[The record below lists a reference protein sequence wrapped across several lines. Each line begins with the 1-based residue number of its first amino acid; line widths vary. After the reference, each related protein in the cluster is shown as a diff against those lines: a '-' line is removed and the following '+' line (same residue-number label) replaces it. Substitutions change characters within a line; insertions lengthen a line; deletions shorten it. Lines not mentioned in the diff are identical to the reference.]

1 MDYAKNVQNNYDW
14 NYYFEWIK
22 GMLGAAPLKWEQPP
36 VSAET
41 FIENAKYLNI
51 GENTFPK
58 VKEATLNMT
67 EGKYLE
73 GVIVAGIGCITG
85 DSLINTKDGV
95 MRMDSIPE
103 GAFVR
108 SYDTNTKKVSFK
120 QCSGTIEKG
129 KRMTYLVIV
138 EHYGHIRA
146 TDNHP
151 FYTEDGWVQLKDLK
165 IGQKVF
171 RYDSFDGKIELV
183 KIKSIEAFK
192 EEPVYDLTVNDN
204 HNFFA
209 NDILVHNSGK
219 CFGPKTN
226 IMMADETFK
235 RADEI
240 QVGDVIMGDD
250 CTPRT
255 VLRTM
260 TGTEKFFGVI
270 PRYGKPFLCTA
281 DHILPCKKPD
291 GSIEHITVRDYKKL
305 NRWDRR
311 AYKMMKAPIE
321 RPDIPVP
328 IDPYYFGL
336 WVSAYVG
343 DEVGVRVRDKRIIRE
358 VRSLGSVYGVNFIE
372 TLHQI
377 KKPLTI
383 MTPVALAEGG
393 RNYIEETIR
402 QIKRLKFNNGIAKI
416 IPNIFIKNSITV
428 RTRLLA
434 GILDSVG
441 EKRELKGDKKM
452 HCTKRII
459 TIVRNRR
466 YAEQI
471 VAIARS
477 LGFTATM
484 AKHSKGMQP
493 SQSDP
498 TIMVPKYAF
507 QINIHGDFRKLCLLN
522 SELHYEDSEY
532 QDMEGFHEFP
542 FKVLHRHVGKFYGFE
557 IDRNHRFL
565 IEDQIVAHNSYIS
578 QILGSYASHKLL
590 CMKDPHDYYDL
601 AKDKNIVIVNMGTS
615 AAQAK
620 NVVFTGMSNLIKDS
634 QFFKQFNPDI
644 LRTELRFDERRIVIL
659 SGNSRE
665 TGPLGMNV
673 YAAILDEAAFYRD
686 YEGKDVAEA
695 IYNTLQRRITSRFKL
710 DGMLVMISSPN
721 YEHDFI
727 IEKSKDVGRLSED
740 GKPVNDRLYAMLSP
754 TWRFQKGYYADEYQ
768 LPEKHFFFNQM
779 NNSIVEHGEEDPA
792 DTAYIREENLLRDK
806 KFWQIPVDFETSFR
820 SNPEKAKR
828 DFAAVPSL
836 TVEGFFSNSRV
847 IDEMANPDHENP
859 IKEDGSYEFPV
870 PYRLPHY
877 IHLDLALNKGGR
889 GDFAGFCFPAGTK
902 VTMANGTQKS
912 IEKIHI
918 HEEVL
923 THTLKKRQVT
933 ELHFR
938 PYTGTMYTITTADTK
953 SVRCTSEHPFAVIKS
968 KGIEWIEAS
977 KLKEGMTLVTFNG
990 KTYDHVKLEDI
1001 GREEAIKVPVWNLG
1015 VKTDNTYIANNILVH
1030 NCMVHI
1036 DGWEQDENTLEYYP
1050 KIYVDLI
1057 ERIGH
1062 DETGE
1067 INFEKIRQKIYDL
1080 QDSGF
1085 MIKTVSVDGFQC
1097 VTGDTIVMMSNF
1109 KKKKIED
1116 IKVGESVRSR
1126 TIDGEYKENKV
1137 KRIWSTKDQ
1146 EVVRVWLEHDK
1157 YIDCTKQHAFLMR
1170 DGTYSPVESMSVGD
1184 ELTTIFAGVYWR
1196 IVCIDTIPEKKTV
1209 WDMELEAPHNF
1220 VTGVGVIA
1228 HNSADMQQILKSKG
1242 INTEYVSADR
1252 TLEPYMTL
1260 KTVINMKRLDIYK
1273 YPPLEHEL
1281 KQLELVKGK
1290 KVDHPKSGSKD
1301 LADAL
1306 SCSIYTAIKDNM
1318 QGAGWI

>member
-1 MDYAKNVQNNYDW
+1 
-14 NYYFEWIK
+14 
-22 GMLGAAPLKWEQPP
+22 MLGAAPVKWEQPP

-41 FIENAKYLNI
+41 FIENKNYLNI

-85 DSLINTKDGV
+85 DAFVRTKDGI

-103 GAFVR
+103 GTFVQ
-108 SYDTNTKKVSFK
+108 SYNTDTKKISFK
-120 QCSGTIEKG
+120 QCSGTIPMG
-129 KRMTYLVIV
+129 RRMVYLLII
-138 EHYGHIRA
+138 EGYTHIRA

-151 FYTEDGWVQLKDLK
+151 FYTEDGWIQMKDLK
-165 IGQKVF
+165 VGQKL
-171 RYDSFDGKIELV
+171 YYYNSFDGTTELL
-183 KIKSIEAFK
+183 KIKSIE
-192 EEPVYDLTVNDN
+192 EYGEHLVYDITVKDN

-209 NDILVHNSGK
+209 NNILVHNSGK
-219 CFGPKTN
+219 CFGKSTK
-226 IMMADETFK
+226 IMMADEKYK

-240 QVGDVIMGDD
+240 KVGDKIMGDD

-255 VLRTM
+255 ILRTM
-260 TGTEKFFGVI
+260 KGKEKLHSVV
-270 PRYGKPFLCTA
+270 PRYGKSFLCTG
-281 DHILPCKKPD
+281 DHILPCRKPD
-291 GSIEHITVRDYKKL
+291 GSIEHITVDNFKKL
-305 NRWDRR
+305 NRWERR
-311 AYKMMKAPIE
+311 DYHLMKVPLE
-321 RPDIPVP
+321 RPERPVP

-336 WVSAYVG
+336 WISSYVK
-343 DEVGVRVRDKRIIRE
+343 DEVGVRIRSRNRRVIRE
-358 VRSLGSVYGVNFIE
+358 VKSLEFLYGVTFLE
-372 TLHQI
+372 TI
-377 KKPLTI
+377 NPVKDPITILTPI
-383 MTPVALAEGG
+383 SQGG
-393 RNYIEETIR
+393 KNYIEDTILS
-402 QIKRLKFNNGIAKI
+402 IKRMGRGKLPAKM
-416 IPNIFIKNSITV
+416 IPDMFIKNSIAV
-428 RTRLLA
+428 RTRVLA
-434 GILDSVG
+434 GIIDNIG
-441 EKRELKGDKKM
+441 EKRHDHKDTHLHCQDK
-452 HCTKRII
+452 II
-459 TIVRNRR
+459 VKVMNIRLAN
-466 YAEQI
+466 QI
-471 VAIARS
+471 AKIANS
-477 LGFTATM
+477 LGFTAHITVHKRGNSVDVRGNTYM
-484 AKHSKGMQP
+484 KHA
-493 SQSDP
+493 
-498 TIMVPKYAF
+498 Y
-507 QINIHGDFRKLCLLN
+507 QINIYGNFKRLSLLN
-522 SELHYEDSEY
+522 ADLQYTELEYEN
-532 QDMEGFHEFP
+532 MEGFEHFP
-542 FKVLHRHVGKFYGFE
+542 FKVFHRHIGEYHGFE
-557 IDRNHRFL
+557 TDGNHRFL
-565 IEDQIVAHNSYIS
+565 IEDNMVAHNSYIS
-578 QILGSYASHKLL
+578 QILGSYSSHKLL
-590 CMKDPHDYYDL
+590 CMRDPHDYYDL

-673 YAAILDEAAFYRD
+673 FAAILDEAAFYRD

-727 IEKSKDVGRLSED
+727 IEKSKEASLIMED
-740 GKPVNDRLYAMLSP
+740 GKPVNERLYTMLSP

-779 NNSIVEHGEEDPA
+779 NNSIVEHGEEDPS
-792 DTAYIREENLLRDK
+792 DTAYIRDETLLRDK
-806 KFWQIPVDFETSFR
+806 KYWQIPIDFETSFR

-836 TVEGFFSNSRV
+836 TVEGFFPNSRI

-870 PYRLPHY
+870 PYRVPHY

-902 VTMANGTQKS
+902 VTMANGTQKN
-912 IEKIHI
+912 IEKIEI

-938 PYTGTMYTITTADTK
+938 PYTGTMYTITTSDK
-953 SVRCTSEHPFAVIKS
+953 KEVKCTSEHPFAVVKS

-977 KLKEGMTLVTFNG
+977 KLKEGMTLVTFDGSAYN
-990 KTYDHVKLEDI
+990 HVKLEDI
-1001 GREEAIKVPVWNLG
+1001 GREDAVKVPVWNLG

-1036 DGWEQDENTLEYYP
+1036 DGWEKDEETFEYYP

-1080 QDSGF
+1080 QDSNF

-1097 VTGDTIVMMSNF
+1097 VTGDTIVMMANF

-1126 TIDGEYKENKV
+1126 LPNGEFKENKV
-1137 KRIWSTKDQ
+1137 KRIWSTPEQ
-1146 EVVRVWLEHDK
+1146 EIVRVWLEHDK

-1170 DGTYSPVESMSVGD
+1170 DGTYSTVESMSVGD
-1184 ELTTIFAGVYWR
+1184 ELTTIYAGVYWR
-1196 IVCIDTIPEKKTV
+1196 IVCIDTINEKKTV

-1242 INTEYVSADR
+1242 INTEYVSVDR

-1260 KTVINMKRLDIYK
+1260 KSVINMKRIDIYK

-1290 KVDHPKSGSKD
+1290 KVDHPKGGGKD
-1301 LADAL
+1301 LSDAL
-1306 SCSIYTAIKDNM
+1306 AGAIYTAIKDNM
-1318 QGAGWI
+1318 HGGGWV